1 MFNLF
6 ALLTGMTLGGSLL
19 LTRRAGSVRAL
30 WLPWVSALGTVV
42 IGTIALACLNAGFAA
57 LEGAEVSIFN
67 FMEAGSLVPI
77 TGIWGYV
84 GAAVLFVVLF
94 LAFSGRSITL
104 HQFDEYDALVYL
116 LTGFYVISLSGMA
129 LTVLEGFIAIGVF
142 ILVMASVFHG
152 RHQALLAA
160 PVFLLAAISEMY
172 IFGRLVTG
180 DHGPWMLVL
189 IGAAA
194 LPLLIKA
201 ATLFAPSMVGDGYA
215 NVHDAIDELVHFEP
229 SGVPVMAMILAG
241 VGWGIMFL
249 SSVLEWHSIAPSIL
263 VSAALIST
271 VAVDV
276 WKEKKYN

>member
-19 LTRRAGSVRAL
+19 LTRRAGSARAL
-30 WLPWVSALGTVV
+30 WLPWVAAIGTVAV
-42 IGTIALACLNAGFAA
+42 GTIALACINAGFAA
-57 LEGAEVSIFN
+57 LEGGEVSIFN
-67 FMEAGSLVPI
+67 FVEAGSRVPM
-77 TGIWGYV
+77 TGIFGYL
-84 GAAVLFVVLF
+84 GAAILFVILF

-129 LTVLEGFIAIGVF
+129 PTVFEGFTAIAIF
-142 ILVMASVFHG
+142 ILVMLSIFHG
-152 RHQALLAA
+152 RHQALLAG
-160 PVFLLAAISEMY
+160 PVFVLAAISELY

-180 DHGPWMLVL
+180 DHGPLMLVL

-215 NVHDAIDELVHFEP
+215 NIHDAIDALVHFEP
-229 SGVPVMAMILAG
+229 SGVPLRAMVLAG
-241 VGWGIMFL
+241 VGWGVVFAGSAL
-249 SSVLEWHSIAPSIL
+249 GLLSIAPSVL

-276 WKEKKYN
+276 WKEKKYE